1 MARGR
6 RRSGALSEAELAVYP
21 LLLRGLS
28 NREIAQVLGI
38 SVKAADIRIL
48 RTCRDLG
55 VENVRGLMAK
65 RIAELEARVAEL
77 EARLPPAS
85 G

>member
-1 MARGR
+1 
-6 RRSGALSEAELAVYP
+6 LSDAELEVYP

-28 NREIAQVLGI
+28 NREIAQALGI
-38 SVKAADIRIL
+38 TVGAADIRIQ

-55 VENVRGLMAK
+55 VENVRELMAK

-77 EARLPPAS
+77 EARLPPAP